1 MVKIVGL
8 VQSVRLFLGNDGLV
22 RCERVMLGTSKE
34 VESVVVRYLERPANK
49 LVMLVKNYGL

>member
-8 VQSVRLFLGNDGLV
+8 VQSVRLFLGNDGLA
-22 RCERVMLGTSKE
+22 RCERVMLGTSKK

>member
-22 RCERVMLGTSKE
+22 RCERVMFGTSKK
-34 VESVVVRYLERPANK
+34 VESVVVRYLERPAKK